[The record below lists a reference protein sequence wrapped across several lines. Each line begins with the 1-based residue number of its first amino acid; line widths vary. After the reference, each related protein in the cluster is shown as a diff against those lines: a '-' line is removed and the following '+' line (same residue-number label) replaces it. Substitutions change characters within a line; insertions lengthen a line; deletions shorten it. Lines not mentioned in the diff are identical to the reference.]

1 MDYYSEE
8 IPPVDSVEVY
18 ETSDTEV
25 SQFQDDNS
33 NNRNDNNDEN
43 ENKRNSIDESNL
55 IVHDSR
61 EVFENEIISNI
72 NTDFNNYSG
81 YKTHRVNE
89 TYEQKLLRI
98 ANELQEMKL
107 ISDRETKSDQKQ
119 VIEKLQ
125 DDATDLLSKLKNSSD
140 IEIETMSQKFT
151 NIKLDNISSPKL
163 VNTINDSSSK
173 LLELNKRLNDI
184 ENTVGLENNEID
196 PSSNKSQSLQIII
209 NDIYRRINIISNP
222 EFSLN
227 EVTLQ
232 VNDLNSKLEIY
243 SRNFNRY
250 LQDNKNEPLVSITDK
265 KIDLLYSKIKQ
276 LPNLKN
282 LIELIINKLKS
293 MNNLINNFEL
303 NVNFLDEIK
312 ENMNNLSIE
321 INNWNEKLD
330 NIDDNLNKN
339 IKQFENNKIE
349 IKNWIEN
356 LESKI

>member
-163 VNTINDSSSK
+163 
-173 LLELNKRLNDI
+173 
-184 ENTVGLENNEID
+184 
-196 PSSNKSQSLQIII
+196 
-209 NDIYRRINIISNP
+209 
-222 EFSLN
+222 
-227 EVTLQ
+227 
-232 VNDLNSKLEIY
+232 
-243 SRNFNRY
+243 
-250 LQDNKNEPLVSITDK
+250 
-265 KIDLLYSKIKQ
+265 
-276 LPNLKN
+276 
-282 LIELIINKLKS
+282 
-293 MNNLINNFEL
+293 
-303 NVNFLDEIK
+303 LD
-312 ENMNNLSIE
+312 
-321 INNWNEKLD
+321 
-330 NIDDNLNKN
+330 
-339 IKQFENNKIE
+339 
-349 IKNWIEN
+349 
-356 LESKI
+356 

>member
-1 MDYYSEE
+1 M
-8 IPPVDSVEVY
+8 DSVEVY

-25 SQFQDDNS
+25 SQFQFQDDN
-33 NNRNDNNDEN
+33 NNNNQKDNTTND

-72 NTDFNNYSG
+72 NTDFNNYNG
-81 YKTHRVNE
+81 YKTYRVSE

-98 ANELQEMKL
+98 TNELQELKI
-107 ISDRETKSDQKQ
+107 ISDKEMKSNQNQ
-119 VIEKLQ
+119 LIENLQ
-125 DDATDLLSKLKNSSD
+125 NDTDVLLSKLKNTND
-140 IEIETMSQKFT
+140 KEIDTILQKFT
-151 NIKLDNISSPKL
+151 DIKLDNINLPKL
-163 VNTINDSSSK
+163 ENPINENSSK
-173 LLELNKRLNDI
+173 LLELNKRLNKI
-184 ENTVGLENNEID
+184 ENKVGLENNEVD
-196 PSSNKSQSLQIII
+196 PSSTKPQSLQIII

-222 EFSLN
+222 DFSLN

-243 SRNFNRY
+243 LRNFNRY

-265 KIDLLYSKIKQ
+265 KIDLLYNKIKQ
-276 LPNLKN
+276 LPNLKT

-293 MNNLINNFEL
+293 INNLINNFDL
-303 NVNFLDEIK
+303 NLKFLNEIK
-312 ENMNNLSIE
+312 ENMNNLSVE
-321 INNWNEKLD
+321 VNNWNEKLN